1 MNYRVLASM
10 TLAVSTIGA
19 APALAGKP
27 KVELLCGVFVKDA
40 ITDIVPNPKNPKIDQ
55 PVACALHLPDAVKG
69 VFKGVITTRRH
80 LVNPTTGDR
89 ADVEVMGEGGELS
102 HKPGAEAVDVEVV
115 MTPSKEN
122 SQGEIPFEPCESFDI
137 TGTVTDAS
145 GVVFSK
151 TLKVVQTCPKAKAAP
166 PPAPERRAPPPPP
179 PRPAGGG
186 AGNPV
191 ADDLF
196 TFREKETWT
205 AYDLQL
211 DDGLGYVIGS
221 CFDPGTNRAC
231 FAQVFTQKGKEL
243 AKVNVTDISGEGGDG
258 VDQGKI
264 AGARGELAK
273 ALKGA
278 SGNKLVEHVMGAKK
292 VSYDQLGFTW
302 DKKKGVLTVLDG
314 KKTFKK
320 HDIKKLLGKNNAVSA
335 LSVYFFEAGSPPA
348 AIIAIEYAFTGGEYD
363 AIQSEHKFLV
373 VPLPEAM
380 SGD

>member
-10 TLAVSTIGA
+10 TFAVSTLGV

-102 HKPGAEAVDVEVV
+102 HKQGADAVDVEVV
-115 MTPSKEN
+115 LTPSKEN
-122 SQGEIPFEPCESFDI
+122 GQGEIPFEPCESFDI

-145 GVVFSK
+145 GVVFQK
-151 TLKVVQTCPKAKAAP
+151 TLKVVQTCPKAKVAAP
-166 PPAPERRAPPPPP
+166 PAERRAPPPPP
-179 PRPAGGG
+179 PPARPAGG

-191 ADDLF
+191 ADDIF
-196 TFREKETWT
+196 TFRQKETWT
-205 AYDLQL
+205 AYDVQI
-211 DDGLGYVIGS
+211 DGVLNYVIGS
-221 CFDPGTNRAC
+221 CYDPGTNKPC
-231 FAQVFTQKGKEL
+231 LAQMFTQQGKQV
-243 AKVNVTDISGEGGDG
+243 AKVDMDFGAEGSGEP
-258 VDQGKI
+258 DQGKI
-264 AGARGELAK
+264 AAARAELAK
-273 ALKGA
+273 ALKGET
-278 SGNKLVEHVMGAKK
+278 GNKLVQHVMGAKK

-320 HDIKKLLGKNNAVSA
+320 HDIKKLLGKNNDVVS

-348 AIIAIEYAFTGGEYD
+348 AIVAVEYVFTGGEYGGL
-363 AIQSEHKFLV
+363 QNEHKFFV